1 MENKRRENYYKEYYQ
16 RNKEKYKVSNKKY
29 KEKKLNNVIIQDE
42 IITNN
47 ELKELYEIIKLQQ
60 EQLNTH
66 NNVISGLNDIIKQLI
81 SI

>member
-16 RNKEKYKVSNKKY
+16 QNKEKYKVSNKKY
-29 KEKKLNNVIIQDE
+29 KEKKLNNVIIEDE
-42 IITNN
+42 NITNN
-47 ELKELYEIIKLQQ
+47 ELKKLYEIIKLQQ
-60 EQLNTH
+60 EQLNAH

>member
-60 EQLNTH
+60 EQLNAH
-66 NNVISGLNDIIKQLI
+66 NNVISGLNYIIKQLI